1 MRWDYIFFVLFLY
14 PVLKGLYIY
23 LSGKTEYIRKKYK
36 EKRDALTKEKWL
48 INSSLKKIIYV
59 TPYFGAYYYA
69 DFKYI
74 WLTLGIIFIFTI
86 FITLTTAL
94 ISQSF
99 RNEKPNEYNKVMK
112 ESGTSLK
119 NVNFWPKWQ
128 VHALCVFN
136 VSVLILWLYS
146 WRHLYA

>member
-1 MRWDYIFFVLFLY
+1 MHWEYIFFIIFLY
-14 PVLKGLYIY
+14 PALKSILIY
-23 LSGKTEYIRKKYK
+23 LSGKTEYIRQKNK
-36 EKRDALTKEKWL
+36 EKSDALTKEKRL
-48 INSSLKKIIYV
+48 INSSIRSLVLV

-69 DFKYI
+69 EFKYI
-74 WLTLGIIFIFTI
+74 WLILGIILLLTSL
-86 FITLTTAL
+86 ITLTTAL

-99 RNEKPNEYNKVMK
+99 RKEKPNEYNDAMK
-112 ESGTSLK
+112 ESRASLR

-146 WRHLYA
+146 WRYLYA